1 MRERSIAL
9 TMVLA
14 LLGSCGGGDNGP
26 QVPLTTTTGTVFADA
41 ALAGYSVSVTAPA
54 VEIPG
59 QPPNPSAPPATGGW
73 LATGTTGLDG
83 RYSATSFMGDRRP
96 FVIQAGA
103 PFPPNSATVD
113 ERRSKYRNL
122 NSISHRGGDVNVT
135 PLTELLV
142 ARLLNHTPSHNDFLV
157 VALQDRTEAD
167 VNAARQQVVA
177 YLLNRPA
184 KDDRNVISPV
194 DVSAVTDFASM
205 PLNPVP
211 GDPHFDALK
220 RFHDSLMDSET
231 VQGVDE
237 HMLFGNDPPADLLAM
252 LTLDFMANCTVQG
265 PNNGTGPSGPTRIVL
280 DRRAITLGSVE
291 LAFQTG
297 DQLRIEGNTISG
309 VRDWAFGFTASQAS
323 VELRTVT
330 GNLTRVV
337 YGLPTIFSSSTCM
350 PLSEVSLS
358 GKHPSVFGL
367 IGLLSQSLGLS
378 REFQC
383 AGPVTYP
390 GFLAAPDSNFL
401 FFDQKGAVR
410 INGLSSP
417 SLHLPSLAA
426 FTIDAVPLVVV
437 AGQVSPIRLAS
448 FTASYA
454 VTLADFDAFEVR
466 LTDTG
471 QITGLSLT
479 NAHSH
484 QAQHCGI

>member
-1 MRERSIAL
+1 MRPRTIELAFAL
-9 TMVLA
+9 T
-14 LLGSCGGGDNGP
+14 LLGACTGDDSKGP
-26 QVPLTTTTGTVFADA
+26 PLTTVSGTVAADA
-41 ALAGYSVSVTAPA
+41 ALAGYSVSVATPTEPPTRGAYVASGTTAP
-54 VEIPG
+54 
-59 QPPNPSAPPATGGW
+59 
-73 LATGTTGLDG
+73 DG
-83 RYSATSFMGDRRP
+83 RFSATSYLGTLRP
-96 FVIQAGA
+96 FVIGTFA
-103 PFPPNSATVD
+103 PFAPNSSTVD
-113 ERRSKYRNL
+113 ERRYKYRSL

-142 ARLLNHTPSHNDFLV
+142 ARLLNRRPSSNDFLP
-157 VALQDRTEAD
+157 VALQNRTEAD
-167 VNAARQQVVA
+167 VSAARQQVVA
-177 YLLNRPA
+177 YLLNRPSR
-184 KDDRNVISPV
+184 DDGNVISPV
-194 DVSAVTDFASM
+194 DVSAVTDFAAM
-205 PLNPVP
+205 PLNTVP
-211 GDPHFDALK
+211 GDPHFEALK
-220 RFHDSLMDSET
+220 RFHESLMDSEN

-252 LTLDFMANCTVQG
+252 LTLDFMADCTVQG

-297 DQLRIEGNTISG
+297 DQLRIEGNALSGTYSWVFNSTSGQANASLTI
-309 VRDWAFGFTASQAS
+309 
-323 VELRTVT
+323 VT
-330 GNLTRVV
+330 GRLTSVAA
-337 YGLPTIFSSSTCM
+337 LFSKCI
-350 PLSEVSLS
+350 PQSEVSLS

-417 SLHLPSLAA
+417 SLHLPSMAEFSIQA
-426 FTIDAVPLVVV
+426 PLVVV

-454 VTLADFDAFEVR
+454 VTLADFGAFEVR